1 MNGIFKEL
9 HDEVKRISSERK
21 ERLSKFLTISFG
33 IPEAQARNESVI
45 RDLLEQI
52 IREDNP
58 IIQNLLEDAFV
69 FLSEKSDEDIALE
82 AMTSASIKNP
92 SYNRNKAKEYIDKYW
107 NTYNPSYPSFH
118 GGGGDCANFVSQ
130 ILYAGGMKWQNE
142 NNPENYIKAKAWY
155 CKPGATNKDGDRRI
169 SFTWKI
175 AASFKNHWLSRAAKH
190 IMMSNKEAKEGM
202 NEIALQMKI
211 GDVVQYCYA
220 DGKPWHTLAVTD
232 ITSSFGR
239 KDIILASHTY
249 NSNTRS
255 LSNNLGTFPSDYKI
269 RFYIIK
275 A

>member
-1 MNGIFKEL
+1 MNETLKEL
-9 HDEVKRISSERK
+9 HDEVKKISSERR
-21 ERLSKFLTISFG
+21 ERLSRFLIASFG
-33 IPEAQARNESVI
+33 IPEAQARNESTI

-58 IIQNLLEDAFV
+58 IIQNLLEDTLV
-69 FLSEKSDEDIALE
+69 FLSEKPDEDMAVE
-82 AMTSASIKNP
+82 VMTTTSIKNAN
-92 SYNRNKAKEYIDKYW
+92 YDRNKAKAYIDKYW

-142 NNPENYIKAKAWY
+142 NNPQNYIKAEAWY
-155 CKPGATNKDGDRRI
+155 CKPGATNKDGDKRI

-175 AASFKNHWLSRAAKH
+175 AASFKNHWMSRAAKH
-190 IMMSNKEAKEGM
+190 MMMSSKEVKESI
-202 NEIALQMKI
+202 NEIALQIKI

-232 ITSSFGR
+232 IISNLGK

-255 LSNNLGTFPSDYKI
+255 LSNNLGNFTSDYKI